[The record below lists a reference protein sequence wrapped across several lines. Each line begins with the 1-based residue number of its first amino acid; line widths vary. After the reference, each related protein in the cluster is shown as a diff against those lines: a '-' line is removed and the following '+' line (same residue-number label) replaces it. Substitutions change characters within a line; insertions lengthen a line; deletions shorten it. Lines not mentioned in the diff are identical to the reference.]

1 MRGGNIVKSL
11 KYKITLPVV
20 IFTMIGILL
29 LSGIAYF
36 QARDIIIK
44 DIEDLSLNKVDKL
57 VISADDKIYQWK
69 SQMELLSSVGVVK
82 NLDIEGLNAF
92 VASNQK
98 NFSDYEAVIISGRDG
113 KFLSTTGSGGDISGR
128 SYFPKVMAGQTVAS
142 EPVISKATGN
152 PITVIAAPIK
162 EDNGNIIGLIGGTVD
177 LSHITSIVNAE
188 KLGEKGYA
196 YMINREGLLMAH
208 PNNEFILKEN
218 YLNSADQEVV
228 EMTKEMING
237 QKDVKHYEYNGDK
250 KIAAYEPLKSTGWSI
265 AMTGHEEELTES
277 VSKFRN
283 IIVFIGAIMILIIAI
298 TIYLLIT
305 RAVEPVLEM
314 AEVTKEV
321 ASGNLKA
328 KVQVKSDDEI
338 GVLGKNFNKMVENM
352 RGLLSEMN
360 EMGMTVASTSQQMMA
375 STEESSSVS
384 EQVAQTVSEVAEG
397 ATEQAQSLNQGSQMV
412 NELIQGIKQI
422 TQNTGDAEKLTQK
435 ATQTV
440 DEGMKII
447 AYQKNKALENKTAAE
462 NVGKEITAL
471 AQKSQQIGQIIELIS
486 SIAEQTNLLALN
498 AAIEAAR
505 AGEAGK
511 GFAVVAEEVRKL
523 AEESGKATQNISDL
537 INEIQT
543 GVESAVKEMN
553 VAEIVVTEQE
563 KAVNETVNIFEGVIK
578 SVSDVAENIKE
589 VNSACGQLNKNSVTV
604 GESIDNIASITQQ
617 NAAGA
622 EEVAASTEE
631 QTATLQELS
640 ASAEQLAELS
650 TKLQQS
656 IQKFK
661 I

>member
-1 MRGGNIVKSL
+1 MKSL